1 MNLSKLSI
9 YLIIF
14 GVCLG
19 GILLGYIIAD
29 GLYHLFSSVTI
40 NFIVT
45 QLLGV
50 LGLIGFIFI
59 IIGLCLWLWKVK
71 KDA

>member
-29 GLYHLFSSVTI
+29 GLYRIFSSVII
-40 NFIVT
+40 NFTCIK
-45 QLLGV
+45 LLDM
-50 LGLIGFIFI
+50 LGLIGFVLIVVGF
-59 IIGLCLWLWKVK
+59 CLWLWK
-71 KDA
+71 AEL